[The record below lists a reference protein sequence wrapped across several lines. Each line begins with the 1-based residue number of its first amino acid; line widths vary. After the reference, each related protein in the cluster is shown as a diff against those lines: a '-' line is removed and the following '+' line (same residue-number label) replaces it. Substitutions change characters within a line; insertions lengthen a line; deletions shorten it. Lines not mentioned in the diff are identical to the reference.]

1 MAELRIPVIV
11 ENKGKKA
18 LGDVDKG
25 IKGITKSFSKLAGA
39 AGISLSTAAVINFG
53 KQSVKAF
60 MNDQKAASQLA
71 LSVKNLG
78 LAFETPAIE
87 QFINQLSKASGVTDD
102 MLRPSMQKLLT
113 TTGSVK
119 KSTEL
124 LTQALDIS
132 RGSGIDY
139 ETVISDLSAAY
150 LGQTKGLSKYSL
162 GLTKAEL
169 KTMSFTDI
177 QAKLTDQFKGGN
189 AAYLDTYAGK
199 MQILAT
205 ASSEAQETIGK
216 GLVDSLSL
224 LAGEGNTIQPLAD
237 SMQDFATYISDAIY
251 GVATLID
258 KVKAIPGLDF
268 ITKNQDFIKKYLSGT
283 PGIVFQGIDY
293 FNKLGAAA
301 RGTAGMGGYP
311 SSALGPGYIDPND
324 AARKKAEADALKRAK
339 ALAALQTKALA
350 DTKKKTAL
358 EKAARLLELD
368 RINITAALK
377 GQISETDRLS
387 LNLQLAILD
396 KNDTAATKLASQLEA
411 SVKRQN
417 ELNAALLATP
427 EAPNPYRNWTVP
439 QDLVTYT
446 AASLGVAIGSVGT
459 APVAPSSN
467 FSDAQMELAAALNSY
482 TAANQA
488 AINIVVE
495 LDGQTVGG
503 AIRDSQINDSLS
515 GSFSQTNRFGNKQ
528 GTIAI

>member
-1 MAELRIPVIV
+1 MAELRIPLIV

-25 IKGITKSFSKLAGA
+25 IKGITSSFKKLAGA
-39 AGISLSTAAVINFG
+39 AGISLSTAAVVNFG

-60 MNDQKAASQLA
+60 MADQKAASQLA

-87 QFINQLSKASGVTDD
+87 QFISQLSKASGVTDD
-102 MLRPSMQKLLT
+102 MLRPSMQKLLQ

-132 RGSGIDY
+132 RGSGVDY

-169 KTMSFTDI
+169 KTMSFANI

-189 AAYLDTYAGK
+189 AAYLETYAGK
-199 MQILAT
+199 MQLLAT
-205 ASSEAQETIGK
+205 ASGEAQEIIGK
-216 GLVDSLSL
+216 SLVDALGLLS
-224 LAGEGNTIQPLAD
+224 GEGNTVQPLAD
-237 SMQDFATYISDAIY
+237 AMNNLATYTGDVITGLATMIAKFKELP
-251 GVATLID
+251 GVTQYLD
-258 KVKAIPGLDF
+258 FYFNKVLPFQFKGLTDTLDF
-268 ITKNQDFIKKYLSGT
+268 IKGFAPK
-283 PGIVFQGIDY
+283 
-293 FNKLGAAA
+293 
-301 RGTAGMGGYP
+301 AGMGGYP
-311 SSALGPGYIDPND
+311 SSALGGTFIDPNE

-350 DTKKKTAL
+350 DSKKKVAL
-358 EKAARLLELD
+358 EKAGRLLELD
-368 RINITAALK
+368 RINIAAALK

-387 LNLQLAILD
+387 LNLQLALLD
-396 KNDTAATKLASQLEA
+396 KNDAQATKLSSELSAA
-411 SVKRQN
+411 VKRQN

-427 EAPNPYRNWTVP
+427 EAPNPYRNWVVP
-439 QDLVTYT
+439 SMGSPAIVSG
-446 AASLGVAIGSVGT
+446 ASSQGGGAVIPDFNVPA
-459 APVAPSSN
+459 
-467 FSDAQMELAAALNSY
+467 NSY
-482 TAANQA
+482 SQVGPMGGLGAGVIAGVNPMPP
-488 AINIVVE
+488 INIVVE
-495 LDGQTVGG
+495 LDGQAVGG

-515 GSFSQTNRFGNKQ
+515 GSFSQTNRFAAKGS
-528 GTIAI
+528 IAT